1 MRGDQLARQW
11 RVIRAIEAS
20 LKGLPAAEIAGLDGA
35 QGSGQNRKPLQKPIP
50 KVGMGFFVMG
60 RQSE

>member
-20 LKGLPAAEIAGLDGA
+20 LKGLTLAETSTREGA
-35 QGSGQNRKPLQKPIP
+35 QEDSCRGGPLQKPIP
-50 KVGMGFFVMG
+50 ITGMGFFII
-60 RQSE
+60 ED